1 MMRVL
6 VQRGNLDTDTQEGR
20 HVKRPREVE
29 GEDWREAL

>member
-20 HVKRPREVE
+20 DVKRH
-29 GEDWREAL
+29 REAEGKD